1 MSHIAFHCYNRGAT
15 GVVMANFTAKI
26 LRYSFFVRYYI
37 LIEWHFRQKKR
48 YFVVYNLSLHPQ

>member
-26 LRYSFFVRYYI
+26 LRYSFFLRYYI
-37 LIEWHFRQKKR
+37 LIEWHF
-48 YFVVYNLSLHPQ
+48 P